1 MMVSSKSQIKT
12 RSRLLSGL
20 GDGLFWRLLRPL
32 LALLFACAAVL
43 TKISGCSRVVLNLG
57 VSLSAP
63 EGSLAEAA
71 DVLLLP
77 MPLASE
83 PPGMEPA
90 FTGEFGPAS
99 VSV

>member
-1 MMVSSKSQIKT
+1 MMMVSSKSQMKT

-43 TKISGCSRVVLNLG
+43 IKISGARLVSNADF
-57 VSLSAP
+57 SLSAP

-99 VSV
+99 AKV